1 MHDVLANRGAIQ
13 YDPYTPEQQYELQL
27 VAEQFL
33 KGQRD
38 EVEEISSMRQV
49 KELLAQMKNCY
60 LKLKQ
65 DGQSVLEAE
74 LIGADGRAESEKEAM
89 KRSKT
94 LHIDGVG
101 ELQDQGEFG
110 LGLAP
115 KDSKPINKIEL
126 SKAKEAE
133 IMEANTFQDYEQNED
148 SVGIDDEQAILEA
161 ARSKKKAK
169 LRPAVPK
176 QEAFLEFKQD
186 EFGKGIEESIRENR
200 SELNNLKKGIRGL
213 TDRCNAAKQEIDV
226 VKMDLDRKQ
235 DERKQQMPNN
245 MGGIDDDDLIDNED
259 GNQEII
265 DEEELILLQKMKE
278 LKKAYRNA
286 YNELRSTKNQ
296 TNQLQAAIDQ
306 AKQQLVTQFELWYE
320 QTFEPEPVGKNK

>member
-101 ELQDQGEFG
+101 EL
-110 LGLAP
+110 
-115 KDSKPINKIEL
+115 
-126 SKAKEAE
+126 
-133 IMEANTFQDYEQNED
+133 
-148 SVGIDDEQAILEA
+148 
-161 ARSKKKAK
+161 
-169 LRPAVPK
+169 
-176 QEAFLEFKQD
+176 
-186 EFGKGIEESIRENR
+186 
-200 SELNNLKKGIRGL
+200 
-213 TDRCNAAKQEIDV
+213 
-226 VKMDLDRKQ
+226 
-235 DERKQQMPNN
+235 
-245 MGGIDDDDLIDNED
+245 
-259 GNQEII
+259 
-265 DEEELILLQKMKE
+265 
-278 LKKAYRNA
+278 
-286 YNELRSTKNQ
+286 
-296 TNQLQAAIDQ
+296 
-306 AKQQLVTQFELWYE
+306 
-320 QTFEPEPVGKNK
+320 